1 MNAGLRIYDPVTGL
15 VTLDTTD
22 GLSRIVRVIN
32 DSSTSGSITIPTNV
46 VGGGTLFW
54 YGMDQNSWGDGTF
67 ATISGNTVSYTKE
80 PGRTLVIGVY
90 T

>member
-1 MNAGLRIYDPVTGL
+1 MSAGIRIYDPDTGL
-15 VTLDTTD
+15 VTLETTD
-22 GLSRIVRVIN
+22 GLSRIVRVVN
-32 DSSTSGSITIPTNV
+32 DASTSGSITIPDDV

-80 PGRTLVIGVY
+80 SGRTLVIGVY
-90 T
+90 S